1 MSDVIN
7 KILVEYTQQVIE
19 TIQDKLCKI
28 ILYGSYARG
37 DFHPNS
43 DLDIMILVK
52 NTSDD
57 ETRRIEEHLCD
68 LAFEMELK
76 SGYHISAFVKN
87 EEHFITWQNIL
98 PFYMN
103 IKNEGVEIHAI

>member
-1 MSDVIN
+1 MSEIIN
-7 KILVEYTQQVIE
+7 EILFEYTKQV
-19 TIQDKLCKI
+19 TDTLKDKLSKI

-52 NTSDD
+52 NINDD
-57 ETRRIEEHLCD
+57 EIRQIEEQLCD

-76 SGYHISAFVKN
+76 NGYHISAFVKN
-87 EEHFITWQNIL
+87 EEHFVTWQNIL

-103 IKNEGVEIHAI
+103 VKNEGVEIHAI